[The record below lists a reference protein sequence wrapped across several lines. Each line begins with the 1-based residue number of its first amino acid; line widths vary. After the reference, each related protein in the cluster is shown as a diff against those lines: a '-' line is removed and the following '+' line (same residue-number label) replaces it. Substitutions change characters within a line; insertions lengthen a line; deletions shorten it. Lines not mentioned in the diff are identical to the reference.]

1 MASALVKTSVISDVG
16 TFHCVNLDADH
27 NVETLDG
34 TSGVLYKVEIDNTQN
49 TVPVYVKL
57 YDTTG
62 TVNVGGDA
70 ATGPD
75 WAFMCPAGVTRVYSS
90 PTGTT
95 YGNGLKAICVTAA
108 GTDLNGTAS
117 STAPAS
123 NAIYRILIST

>member
-34 TSGVLYKVEIDNTQN
+34 TSGTLFKVEIDNTQN

-70 ATGPD
+70 TTHPE
-75 WAFMCPAGVTRVYSS
+75 WVFMCPASVTRVYSS
-90 PTGTT
+90 PTGNT
-95 YGNGLKAICVTAA
+95 YGSGLKAVCVTAA
-108 GTDLNGTAS
+108 GTDLNGTAA

-123 NAIYRILIST
+123 SVTYRILIST